1 MRYHSTS
8 RNVAQPSRAAVLV
21 LLLLAATAHAQDRS
35 SWMREARWGVM
46 NHYLADWIARGSGA
60 PPLPANPSPNA
71 PVRPPATEPPM
82 SVDRWNDLVDRFN
95 VDGLA
100 MQLQAVGPG

>member
-1 MRYHSTS
+1 MRYHSTN
-8 RNVAQPSRAAVLV
+8 RNSI
-21 LLLLAATAHAQDRS
+21 LLLLLFAAGAQAQDNNADRA

-60 PPLPANPSPNA
+60 PPTPANPSPNA
-71 PVRPPATEPPM
+71 PARPPEPPM

-100 MQLQAVGPG
+100 MQLQAVGA